1 MHCVA
6 GDFRKQH
13 CQEKGL
19 TAPSSV
25 RAGSAPGP
33 RQLTFSDRVAQA
45 PQPRPQRVVAHHW
58 WDPRVLQGLRWAL
71 IVAAGLTSLGSWVKV
86 GSVGR
91 DRFWVTMVGQVL
103 VAVGQVFM
111 LFLPPRL
118 ASVWFGPHQ
127 VSLACSMGFI
137 GILVS

>member
-1 MHCVA
+1 M
-6 GDFRKQH
+6 
-13 CQEKGL
+13 
-19 TAPSSV
+19 
-25 RAGSAPGP
+25 
-33 RQLTFSDRVAQA
+33 
-45 PQPRPQRVVAHHW
+45 
-58 WDPRVLQGLRWAL
+58 

-91 DRFWVTMVGQVL
+91 DRFWVTMVGQVV

-118 ASVWFGPHQ
+118 ASVWFGPDQ

-137 GILVS
+137 GILVRAASVATSRAWRTGDLSAFEKNERVQSPPKHALGGYILS